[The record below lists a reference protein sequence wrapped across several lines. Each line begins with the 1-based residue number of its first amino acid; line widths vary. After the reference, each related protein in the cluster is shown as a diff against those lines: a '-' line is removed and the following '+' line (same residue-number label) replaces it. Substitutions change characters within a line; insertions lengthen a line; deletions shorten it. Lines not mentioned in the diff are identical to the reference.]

1 MNLSYEKHDFLPGSL
16 YFHQEASIW
25 TSLTPL
31 YWTIGVTL
39 EKLCLQASVFPSVKW
54 ERVAGYVF
62 LSNSFIEVTGI

>member
-1 MNLSYEKHDFLPGSL
+1 MNLSYEKHDFPPGSL

-39 EKLCLQASVFPSVKW
+39 EKLCLQASVFREMGEGCWICV
-54 ERVAGYVF
+54 
-62 LSNSFIEVTGI
+62 SFK